1 MSAMRPHLFVAVACA
16 AMLAACGGASD
27 APADDPAV
35 RAAEEAAQAA
45 ADAPAAAWP
54 PLGDDAPPPLPV
66 EQLGA
71 ANYYVL
77 LDGSG
82 SMLARGC
89 SGSTNKI
96 NAAVN
101 ALERFI
107 GTVPA
112 EANLGFATFD
122 SAGIE
127 ERVALARDNRDAF
140 RQELRQ
146 VRAAGGTP
154 LASSIELAERQITA
168 QAQRQLGYGEY
179 HLVIV
184 TDGSPDPP
192 SEDPT
197 AVVDRLLAETPI
209 VVHTIGFCIG
219 DDHVLNQPGRTFYL
233 AADSSEDLERGLD
246 SVLAEAPSFDVAAF
260 SD

>member
-1 MSAMRPHLFVAVACA
+1 MLIRNATLGAVCA
-16 AMLAACGGASD
+16 ILLAACGGAPD
-27 APADDPAV
+27 APADDPVAS
-35 RAAEEAAQAA
+35 AADEAATAA
-45 ADAPAAAWP
+45 ADAPAAWP
-54 PLGDDAPPPLPV
+54 PLGDDAPAPLPV
-66 EQLGA
+66 EQLGV

-89 SGSTNKI
+89 SGSSNKI
-96 NAAVN
+96 NAAVS

-112 EANLGFATFD
+112 DANLGFATFD
-122 SAGIE
+122 AAGID
-127 ERVALARDNRDAF
+127 ERVPLARDNRDAF
-140 RQELRQ
+140 QQQLSR

-184 TDGSPDPP
+184 TDGRPDPP
-192 SEDPT
+192 REDPT
-197 AVVDRLLAETPI
+197 EVVDRLLAETPI

-233 AADSSEDLERGLD
+233 AADSREDLERGLD
-246 SVLAEAPSFDVAAF
+246 SVLAESPSFDVAAF